1 MYILLHQRN
10 ATSTSWKQIYLR
22 PTEFNCSQRF
32 SSFPGL
38 FCHVPWT
45 QVLKPIR
52 KDGACCKHR
61 FWKVWLLMITCDYSW
76 LDSITFFDGASY
88 CLWTDSSRYTLSN
101 YCCCVSSK
109 KPLPFNPCLSAFVCS
124 TLQASISMGGT
135 TKAQLSDSLIC
146 GSQHAFGHVL
156 ESKHQLTR
164 HLEAQGTDCAQ
175 PNAFAGLKSS
185 PHGCLST
192 SITHGAVTTR
202 TKTKLIQNPN
212 SKILNPKRIVAS
224 RKMWKS
230 PSNCQIR
237 LSLPSLQSSRQ
248 GCPSEVLSLPRQRPH
263 WPRPHLRMAFCWLC
277 WSSPEVVEV
286 PPSLE
291 LVSLLWVLLV
301 LLALSWVWSVDAAK
315 H

>member
-1 MYILLHQRN
+1 MWNVVIKQCIFFYINVMQPQHLENQSTSDQLSSTAHTVVLIFSGIVLPCPLDEGLDANQKRWRMLQTQILESVITHDYLWLLKTRLYHILWWDILLFAN
-10 ATSTSWKQIYLR
+10 GFL
-22 PTEFNCSQRF
+22 
-32 SSFPGL
+32 
-38 FCHVPWT
+38 
-45 QVLKPIR
+45 
-52 KDGACCKHR
+52 
-61 FWKVWLLMITCDYSW
+61 
-76 LDSITFFDGASY
+76 
-88 CLWTDSSRYTLSN
+88 YTLSN

-164 HLEAQGTDCAQ
+164 HLEAQGRDCAQ

-185 PHGCLST
+185 PLHGCLT
-192 SITHGAVTTR
+192 SITHG
-202 TKTKLIQNPN
+202 
-212 SKILNPKRIVAS
+212 
-224 RKMWKS
+224 
-230 PSNCQIR
+230 
-237 LSLPSLQSSRQ
+237 
-248 GCPSEVLSLPRQRPH
+248 
-263 WPRPHLRMAFCWLC
+263 HLRMAFCWLC

-286 PPSLE
+286 PPSSE

-301 LLALSWVWSVDAAK
+301 LLALWWVWSVDAAK

>member
-1 MYILLHQRN
+1 MNGFL
-10 ATSTSWKQIYLR
+10 
-22 PTEFNCSQRF
+22 
-32 SSFPGL
+32 
-38 FCHVPWT
+38 
-45 QVLKPIR
+45 
-52 KDGACCKHR
+52 
-61 FWKVWLLMITCDYSW
+61 
-76 LDSITFFDGASY
+76 
-88 CLWTDSSRYTLSN
+88 YTLSN

-212 SKILNPKRIVAS
+212 SKILNPKRIVRS
-224 RKMWKS
+224 RKM
-230 PSNCQIR
+230 
-237 LSLPSLQSSRQ
+237 
-248 GCPSEVLSLPRQRPH
+248 
-263 WPRPHLRMAFCWLC
+263 
-277 WSSPEVVEV
+277 
-286 PPSLE
+286 
-291 LVSLLWVLLV
+291 
-301 LLALSWVWSVDAAK
+301 
-315 H
+315 